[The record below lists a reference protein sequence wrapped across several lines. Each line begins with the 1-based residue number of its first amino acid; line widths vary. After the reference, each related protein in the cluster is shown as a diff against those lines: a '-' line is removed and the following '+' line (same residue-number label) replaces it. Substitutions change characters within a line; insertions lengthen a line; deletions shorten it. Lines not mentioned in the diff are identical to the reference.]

1 MKTVVLFSG
10 GLDST
15 ALLALLKDQ
24 RRDLVAISF
33 DYGQR
38 HRRELDA
45 ARAVVERLGISH
57 RILDIR
63 SLTSVMQGSALTSEN
78 VAVPHGHYEE
88 QSMQATVVPNRNMI
102 FLSLAFAEAIQVGA
116 DRVAYGAH
124 AGDHA
129 IYPDCRPEFVRAMGE
144 AARLCHYRPI
154 ELETPFVEIRKEEIV
169 HLGAEVGAPFELTW
183 SCYEGGERH
192 CGRCGTCVERREA
205 FSLAGISDPTD
216 YAT

>member
-15 ALLALLKDQ
+15 ALLAILKDQ
-24 RRDLVAISF
+24 RRDLVALSF

-45 ARAVVERLGISH
+45 ARAVAERLSVTH
-57 RILDIR
+57 RILDLR
-63 SLTSVMQGSALTSEN
+63 NLASLLQGSALTSES
-78 VAVPHGHYEE
+78 VPVPHGHYEE

-102 FLSLAFAEAIQVGA
+102 FLSLAFAESIQVGA
-116 DRVAYGAH
+116 ERVAYGAH

-129 IYPDCRPEFVRAMGE
+129 IYPDCRAEFVRAMQE

-154 ELETPFVEIRKEEIV
+154 ELETPFIEIRKEEIV
-169 HLGAEVGAPFELTW
+169 SLGDEVGAPFELTW

-192 CGRCGTCVERREA
+192 CGKCGTCVERREA
-205 FSLAGISDPTD
+205 FALAGVSDPTK
-216 YAT
+216 YAQ